1 MIYLVQFD
9 FFYSLGMRCVSHT
22 LQLAVIDC
30 LKEASVNAVLNKVRA
45 LVKKLRNQTYMY
57 LIKKEK
63 LKTPILDCLTR
74 WHSTCDMLER
84 IQDLKV
90 FIKNMSANDK
100 KLKSFCL
107 NSNEWQHVETIFKAL
122 LPAKIC
128 TKNLQSEQLTL
139 TDFYGEWIACK
150 FKTEAQNSSFAQKL
164 LQFMI
169 SREKFILNNKVFVY
183 AIFLDP
189 RYKITL
195 NEEQCL
201 ISIEHLIKVWIQL
214 NKLQS
219 DDNGNYD
226 IDLNNQPSIDEHF
239 DNSDSD
245 STDVVE
251 QFLKS
256 KSTEIE
262 TLEINSSQTSVI
274 FTQIETILK
283 NYNIHQKRINYKTD
297 ILKFWKSMEYTHP
310 ELYQLASVVFCVPA
324 TQVSVERLFSGLKF
338 VLSPYR
344 TNISSKHLEDQLL
357 IRTNKLFEKKR
368 KTTTDVS

>member
-1 MIYLVQFD
+1 
-9 FFYSLGMRCVSHT
+9 
-22 LQLAVIDC
+22 
-30 LKEASVNAVLNKVRA
+30 
-45 LVKKLRNQTYMY
+45 MY

-84 IQDLKV
+84 VQDLKV

-128 TKNLQSEQLTL
+128 TKNLQCEQLTL

-169 SREKFILNNKVFVY
+169 SREKFILNNKVFVS

-201 ISIEHLIKVWIQL
+201 ISIEHLIKVWIRL

-219 DDNGNYD
+219 DTNDNYD
-226 IDLNNQPSIDEHF
+226 IDLNNQTSIDEHF

-245 STDVVE
+245 STDEVE

-262 TLEINSSQTSVI
+262 TLETLEINSSQTSVI
-274 FTQIETILK
+274 FIQIETILK
-283 NYNIHQKRINYKTD
+283 NYNIHQKRINY
-297 ILKFWKSMEYTHP
+297 
-310 ELYQLASVVFCVPA
+310 
-324 TQVSVERLFSGLKF
+324 
-338 VLSPYR
+338 
-344 TNISSKHLEDQLL
+344 
-357 IRTNKLFEKKR
+357 
-368 KTTTDVS
+368 

>member
-1 MIYLVQFD
+1 
-9 FFYSLGMRCVSHT
+9 MRCVSHT

-30 LKEASVNAVLNKVRA
+30 LRESSVSAILNKVRG
-45 LVKKLRNQTYMY
+45 LVKKLRNQTYIY

-63 LKTPILDCLTR
+63 LKTPVLDCLTR

-84 IQDLKV
+84 IQHLKQ

-100 KLKSFCL
+100 QLKPFCL
-107 NSNEWQHVETIFKAL
+107 SFNEWQRIEIIYSAL
-122 LPAKIC
+122 LPAKVC

-150 FKTEAQNSSFAQKL
+150 FKTEAQTSSFAQKL

-169 SREKFILNNKVFVY
+169 SREKFILSNKVFIS

-189 RYKITL
+189 RYKVTL
-195 NEEQCL
+195 SEEQCL
-201 ISIEHLIKVWIQL
+201 IAIDHLIKVWVQL
-214 NKLQS
+214 KKLQS
-219 DDNGNYD
+219 ED
-226 IDLNNQPSIDEHF
+226 IDTNNQISDDKHN
-239 DNSDSD
+239 DSSDSD
-245 STDVVE
+245 TTDEVE

-256 KSTEIE
+256 KSSEIE
-262 TLEINSSQTSVI
+262 ILSSSQTSVM

-283 NYNIHQKRINYKTD
+283 NYNINQKRINYKTD
-297 ILKFWKSMEYTHP
+297 ILKFWKSMEETYP
-310 ELYQLASVVFCVPA
+310 ELYQLANVVFCVPA

-357 IRTNKLFEKKR
+357 IRTNKLIEKKE
-368 KTTTDVS
+368 KQLQS